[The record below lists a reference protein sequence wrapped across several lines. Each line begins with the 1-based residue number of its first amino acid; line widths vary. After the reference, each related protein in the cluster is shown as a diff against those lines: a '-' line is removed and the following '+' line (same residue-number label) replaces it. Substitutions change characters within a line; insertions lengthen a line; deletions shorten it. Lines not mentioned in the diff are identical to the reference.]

1 MFRLFCPRVT
11 EVYNE
16 CGRERLISSL
26 FQGLFYLQERHDM
39 NTKVYLINL
48 DVLKIISFIVNWVD
62 NVNWLP

>member
-16 CGRERLISSL
+16 CGRGRLISSL

-48 DVLKIISFIVNWVD
+48 DVLKIISFIVN
-62 NVNWLP
+62 